1 MKPRGISTPECATR
15 FHKAIWLHL
24 SSAGSTFIT
33 GKGKARREGLDT
45 SRRSAQGS
53 IGNGSVGSPSSV
65 ELQDSVAAAAEAG
78 VDETGAGAVAD
89 EEKSDFSMSSPAGS
103 HDNDSGDND
112 DGEDD
117 DTDDDDGDQNE
128 DNDDEATSIS
138 DYLEAQYQTMSSV
151 EDGNSAMEVD
161 EDSVSLMRMKETKLW
176 RSSAELMVILERE
189 ANRSQLTMEILAE
202 DSLPSSLKRV
212 YTLPPPPHNNM
223 SNRGNKKTGVLVTA
237 VATDSDRRS
246 NPRRAGVAAF

>member
-15 FHKAIWLHL
+15 FHKAIWFQYPRRQKKAFRNTLRDPEGNVHPWAKKLLAEIVVTPFKRGEYLHH
-24 SSAGSTFIT
+24 GQGQ
-33 GKGKARREGLDT
+33 GKERRTRYVETQRTRKHRERFGWVTKFGGAARFGM
-45 SRRSAQGS
+45 AAAA
-53 IGNGSVGSPSSV
+53 
-65 ELQDSVAAAAEAG
+65 ELQLRSDGRAFSGDLLEAEELQPLIVAAAAEAG

-176 RSSAELMVILERE
+176 RSSPEVFW
-189 ANRSQLTMEILAE
+189 T
-202 DSLPSSLKRV
+202 
-212 YTLPPPPHNNM
+212 
-223 SNRGNKKTGVLVTA
+223 
-237 VATDSDRRS
+237 
-246 NPRRAGVAAF
+246 